1 MANVRVPCN
10 ELLLLLLFI
19 VISTR
24 ELSLGSI
31 RWSHSCG
38 NRSKHARLN
47 SEIYYFL
54 FQGAKLVLFG
64 CCPENSEIKL
74 DPFQIYNK
82 EVTIVGSLINPYTF
96 PKAILLVKDMGEKY
110 LNYDKLGVK
119 KFQLQDY
126 PAALESL
133 KKGDIAKAVFQIHQ
147 SSS

>member
-1 MANVRVPCN
+1 M
-10 ELLLLLLFI
+10 
-19 VISTR
+19 
-24 ELSLGSI
+24 
-31 RWSHSCG
+31 
-38 NRSKHARLN
+38 
-47 SEIYYFL
+47 
-54 FQGAKLVLFG
+54 LFG

-74 DPFQIYNK
+74 DPFQICIK

-119 KFQLQDY
+119 TFQLQDY